1 MTDINF
7 QDAIRKARACL
18 RLATS
23 SNPNEA
29 ALAAARA
36 QEIMDKYRL
45 DMAEVGEVWDE
56 TRASDAIVD
65 HGDDPLDSTRRRHS
79 TWCGQLAAGLGG
91 MNAVIVYRTKLVNGT
106 QILKLIGRKEDVEI
120 VRSLYTW
127 LRSETMRLLKENVPP
142 GVRGKIIRAYCL
154 GVVETILKRL
164 RREQEKTFAA
174 ASTMAVMRVQNQLA
188 LVQKWTDEQKKLKK
202 SGGRIGSQDAEGAFA
217 RVQGRIDGNK
227 ARLTPAKELGQ

>member
-1 MTDINF
+1 MKNNIPSHGP
-7 QDAIRKARACL
+7 R
-18 RLATS
+18 
-23 SNPNEA
+23 PG
-29 ALAAARA
+29 
-36 QEIMDKYRL
+36 
-45 DMAEVGEVWDE
+45 DM
-56 TRASDAIVD
+56 TRADGVD
-65 HGDDPLDSTRRRHS
+65 FAEGLIKKSGGPDKCAVRFKFTCP
-79 TWCGQLAAGLGG
+79 WCGQLAAGLGK

-120 VRSLYTW
+120 VRSLYIW

-164 RREQEKTFAA
+164 RCEQEKTFAA